1 MADALRLAAPERFIL
16 PFLEHGAKC
25 SPLLTLVL
33 QTESLTREA
42 QSFIREI
49 LRLCGQDGK
58 SASIPQNELDALSMA
73 ASISAREQ
81 GLLNLMSRG
90 CSNRE
95 MAEKL
100 CISESTVK
108 THLGNIYYKLSVNS
122 RVLAVARAKELKLV

>member
-1 MADALRLAAPERFIL
+1 
-16 PFLEHGAKC
+16 
-25 SPLLTLVL
+25 
-33 QTESLTREA
+33 
-42 QSFIREI
+42 
-49 LRLCGQDGK
+49 
-58 SASIPQNELDALSMA
+58 
-73 ASISAREQ
+73 
-81 GLLNLMSRG
+81 LNLMSRG

>member
-1 MADALRLAAPERFIL
+1 
-16 PFLEHGAKC
+16 
-25 SPLLTLVL
+25 
-33 QTESLTREA
+33 
-42 QSFIREI
+42 
-49 LRLCGQDGK
+49 
-58 SASIPQNELDALSMA
+58 MA